1 MRLFAG
7 SLQGWVMSSEIAL
20 SSICEIVMGQSPA
33 GEACNKN
40 GEGLPLLNG
49 PTEFGSKHPK
59 PVQYTTDPRK
69 FAEPNDLLF
78 CVRGST
84 GRMNWADQKYAIGR
98 GLAAIRGK
106 NGYPNSFVK
115 AVLETKLE
123 ELLQWATG
131 STFPNVGKDMLGG
144 LKIPNRTATAAA
156 VVSSVIDP
164 IDDRITLLRETNK
177 TLEAI
182 AQAIF
187 KSWFIDFDPVRAK
200 MEGRTPAGMDEET
213 AALFPDELVESELG
227 LVPKGWD
234 ARTVGDVIDA
244 VGGATPDTKNL
255 DYWEPAEHH
264 WTSPK
269 DLSGINDPVLLS
281 TERRISST
289 GLSKIGSGLLPS
301 GTLLMSSRAPI
312 GYLAIA
318 DMPVAI
324 NQGYI
329 AMPPSGQLS
338 PLYMLRWCQANME
351 GIKGR
356 ANGSTFMEISKK
368 AFRPIPI
375 LVPNPKLHDVF
386 EETCGTLFDRLV
398 LNSKQ
403 AKTLAE
409 IRDALLPRL
418 ISGKLQALDS
428 EKFVPQ

>member
-1 MRLFAG
+1 MSSDWDSVTLGDVLTLQRGIDLPVQERKSGSIPVVASTGVVGFHCDAPVKGPGVVIGRSGSIGGGQYIESDFWPLNTTLWVKDFKENSPRFCYYLLKSMDFSGMNAG
-7 SLQGWVMSSEIAL
+7 SGVPTLNRNHLHPLPVLKPSIEEQNSIA
-20 SSICEIVMGQSPA
+20 
-33 GEACNKN
+33 
-40 GEGLPLLNG
+40 
-49 PTEFGSKHPK
+49 
-59 PVQYTTDPRK
+59 
-69 FAEPNDLLF
+69 
-78 CVRGST
+78 
-84 GRMNWADQKYAIGR
+84 
-98 GLAAIRGK
+98 
-106 NGYPNSFVK
+106 
-115 AVLETKLE
+115 ET
-123 ELLQWATG
+123 
-131 STFPNVGKDMLGG
+131 LGA
-144 LKIPNRTATAAA
+144 L
-156 VVSSVIDP
+156 
-164 IDDRITLLRETNK
+164 DDRITLLRETNK

-200 MEGRTPAGMDEET
+200 MEGRAPAGLDEET
-213 AALFPDELVESELG
+213 TALFPDELAESDLG

-234 ARTVGDVIDA
+234 VKTVGETVDT
-244 VGGATPDTKNL
+244 VGGATPDTKNP

-269 DLSGINDPVLLS
+269 DLSGLSDPVLLS
-281 TERRISST
+281 TERRISSS
-289 GLSKIGSGLLPS
+289 GLSKIGSGLLPV

-329 AMPPSGQLS
+329 AIPPGGQLS

-375 LVPNPKLHDVF
+375 LVPPPKLLDVF

-418 ISGKLQALDS
+418 ISGKLQVLDS
-428 EKFVPQ
+428 EKFAPQ